1 MSHVKNLAAL
11 GSLLLLLAGCGAP
24 SQQEPETN
32 SHSQQS
38 SSTTKRSRS
47 SSSQAASSS
56 KVSSS
61 SASQAKTATFS
72 HQQFTTNH
80 VTFKLTGEKITAS
93 ATANRNLFV
102 LYYTVTNHQTRSIVP
117 SDIWQAAV
125 SARQAGKSLGTG
137 NLAVTPSQTQDN
149 NKLNNTVM
157 PLKPGQSSQGLAT
170 FEPKGSGSVTVTYQ
184 DTHHQTIHQSHYSL
198 N

>member
-1 MSHVKNLAAL
+1 MKQKFYLLSILSL
-11 GSLLLLLAGCGAP
+11 GLLAGCANQSP
-24 SQQEPETN
+24 AKTTS
-32 SHSQQS
+32 SQS
-38 SSTTKRSRS
+38 SSSSRSRVTS
-47 SSSQAASSS
+47 
-56 KVSSS
+56 SSS
-61 SASQAKTATFS
+61 SAQVKPTATFS
-72 HQQFTTNH
+72 NQTFTISR
-80 VTFKLTGEKITAS
+80 VAYRITGEKVTAS
-93 ATANRNLFV
+93 ATANRQLFV

-137 NLAVTPSQTQDN
+137 NLAFTTSQTQDN